1 MKSLSNFTIIL
12 LLSISSILNAQ
23 NDSIDKQN
31 ANLLEE
37 YKQKFEQI
45 EQQRLKDSVR
55 KAELEK
61 RIEALNIS
69 DLTTRQ
75 YLQKQLT
82 DIERGEAQLLNK
94 KKKSID
100 SLRTTAVAYPVVVGG
115 TDTIYH
121 IYTKLG
127 ASTPRER
134 ADNISKKIKLLVEDD
149 FFRPDSLLVIPAEN
163 AHDIVYGEI
172 IVASISETDAMW

>member
-1 MKSLSNFTIIL
+1 MNSLSNFTIIL

-115 TDTIYH
+115 TDTIYQ

-134 ADNISKKIKLLVEDD
+134 ADNI
-149 FFRPDSLLVIPAEN
+149 
-163 AHDIVYGEI
+163 
-172 IVASISETDAMW
+172 

>member
-75 YLQKQLT
+75 YLQKQLAAIVT
-82 DIERGEAQLLNK
+82 GKHRSKQ
-94 KKKSID
+94 
-100 SLRTTAVAYPVVVGG
+100 R
-115 TDTIYH
+115 
-121 IYTKLG
+121 
-127 ASTPRER
+127 
-134 ADNISKKIKLLVEDD
+134 NIK
-149 FFRPDSLLVIPAEN
+149 
-163 AHDIVYGEI
+163 
-172 IVASISETDAMW
+172 

>member
-69 DLTTRQ
+69 DLTRLPTM
-75 YLQKQLT
+75 
-82 DIERGEAQLLNK
+82 A
-94 KKKSID
+94 
-100 SLRTTAVAYPVVVGG
+100 SLRGWS
-115 TDTIYH
+115 
-121 IYTKLG
+121 
-127 ASTPRER
+127 STSGCPCR
-134 ADNISKKIKLLVEDD
+134 
-149 FFRPDSLLVIPAEN
+149 
-163 AHDIVYGEI
+163 Y
-172 IVASISETDAMW
+172 SISGGSAVFSSAPG

>member
-1 MKSLSNFTIIL
+1 MKSLSNLTIIL

-94 KKKSID
+94 KKK
-100 SLRTTAVAYPVVVGG
+100 
-115 TDTIYH
+115 
-121 IYTKLG
+121 
-127 ASTPRER
+127 
-134 ADNISKKIKLLVEDD
+134 
-149 FFRPDSLLVIPAEN
+149 
-163 AHDIVYGEI
+163 
-172 IVASISETDAMW
+172 

>member
-1 MKSLSNFTIIL
+1 MKSLSNLTIIL

-94 KKKSID
+94 EKKK
-100 SLRTTAVAYPVVVGG
+100 
-115 TDTIYH
+115 
-121 IYTKLG
+121 
-127 ASTPRER
+127 E
-134 ADNISKKIKLLVEDD
+134 
-149 FFRPDSLLVIPAEN
+149 
-163 AHDIVYGEI
+163 
-172 IVASISETDAMW
+172 